1 MHLYAGRFWWKECCR
16 ELLAVVQPSL
26 HSTGSLKWQL
36 YTMFRRQACSPGPME
51 VSIGWRAGL
60 CFYRCCW
67 GGGEAAWLRES
78 LLKVRKFISR
88 GSGGSEK
95 APLVPG
101 HPGCFSREW
110 ILSCSRSAVSFH
122 MPPCPYRNQKGAGS
136 APPL

>member
-1 MHLYAGRFWWKECCR
+1 
-16 ELLAVVQPSL
+16 
-26 HSTGSLKWQL
+26 
-36 YTMFRRQACSPGPME
+36 MFRRQPCSPGPME

-136 APPL
+136 ADRKSTRLNSSHVAISYAVFCLKKKTEDSTYIPPY